1 MHCYTQCPQTC
12 SRPLP
17 THASPGD
24 SWILTGKSES
34 VSCGVSAPFSW
45 SWCAQGSV
53 WALQTRIYFPVL
65 CKFWQ
70 LCGGVNGNLLQ
81 EGLCHTQVCCT
92 QSPCPCGSPLLTCTS
107 TEDAQTQF
115 YLSLCGVPGSW
126 CAQGLF
132 EPSEHLWHNW
142 GLILN
147 TNLPLLPSCW
157 GFSFAL
163 GYRVSPHSQSSAYHL
178 TGVSLTLEVEYFK
191 MAGPEKHTRCSRSWT
206 CIIYSQLL
214 QRSAGAA
221 PGLGRGVSI
230 LSHSSAMQPPRTAP
244 ALHR

>member
-1 MHCYTQCPQTC
+1 MVTSSKRTYAIPKARAPVPATDHCQPISPQEMLKH
-12 SRPLP
+12 S
-17 THASPGD
+17 
-24 SWILTGKSES
+24 S
-34 VSCGVSAPFSW
+34 VC
-45 SWCAQGSV
+45 
-53 WALQTRIYFPVL
+53 L
-65 CKFWQ
+65 CR
-70 LCGGVNGNLLQ
+70 
-81 EGLCHTQVCCT
+81 
-92 QSPCPCGSPLLTCTS
+92 
-107 TEDAQTQF
+107 
-115 YLSLCGVPGSW
+115 VPGSW